1 MKQLKTKPVG
11 LYLILLAV
19 TLAAMFGL
27 KKCARGNGP
36 ANAGAADTLRVAIQY
51 APGSFHYEG
60 DSLAGLDYEALK
72 ALDIPFR
79 LYPITNPAEGLRGL
93 KQGRYNLVIAD
104 MPQTSDSAGDYIFT
118 DPIYFDRQVLV
129 QRSDSLTPPITSPI
143 ELGGKTVVVP
153 QGSPIVA
160 RLRNLSREI
169 GDTIYIIERPA
180 TSERLLTELALGADS
195 VPLTVANSLIA
206 RQIAAEYPTLNCSIA
221 VSLNQLQPWILAP
234 ADTALRAKLN
244 AKLANLPKNH

>member
-11 LYLILLAV
+11 LYLVLLAV

-27 KKCARGNGP
+27 KNCGRSNGR
-36 ANAGAADTLRVAIQY
+36 ADSGAADTLRVAIQY
-51 APGSFHYEG
+51 APGSFHYDG

-93 KQGRYNLVIAD
+93 KQGRYDLVIAD
-104 MPQTSDSAGDYIFT
+104 MPQTADSAEDYIFT

-129 QRSDSLTPPITSPI
+129 QRGDSLTAPITSPI

-153 QGSPIVA
+153 QGSPIVT

-169 GDTIYIIERPA
+169 GDTIYVIERPA
-180 TSERLLTELALGADS
+180 TAERLLTELALGADS

-206 RQIAAEYPTLNCSIA
+206 QQIAAEYPALNCSIA

-244 AKLANLPKNH
+244 AKLAKLPKNH

>member
-11 LYLILLAV
+11 LYIFLLAA

-27 KKCARGNGP
+27 KKCMSNSRNSGSDLG
-36 ANAGAADTLRVAIQY
+36 DTLHVAIQY
-51 APGSFHYEG
+51 APGSFHIDG
-60 DSLAGLDYEALK
+60 DSLTGLDYEALK
-72 ALDIPFR
+72 ALNVPFK
-79 LYPITNPAEGLRGL
+79 LYPITSPAEGLRGL

-104 MPQTSDSAGDYIFT
+104 MPQTADSAEDYIFT

-129 QRSDSLTPPITSPI
+129 QRTDSLTTPIRSPI

-169 GDTIYIIERPA
+169 GDTIYIVERPA
-180 TSERLLTELALGADS
+180 TAERLLTELALGADS

-206 RQIAAEYPTLNCSIA
+206 EQICNEYPVLDCSVA

>member
-11 LYLILLAV
+11 LYIGLLVV

-27 KKCARGNGP
+27 KKCGRGDAGVEP
-36 ANAGAADTLRVAIQY
+36 APSDTMRVAIQY
-51 APGSFHYEG
+51 APGSFYADG
-60 DSLAGLDYEALK
+60 DSLAGLDYETLRALQ
-72 ALDIPFR
+72 IPFR
-79 LYPITNPAEGLRGL
+79 LFPITNPAEGLRGL
-93 KQGRYNLVIAD
+93 KQGRYDLVIAD
-104 MPQTSDSAGDYIFT
+104 MPQTADSAEEYIFT

-129 QRSDSLTPPITSPI
+129 QRTDSISVPITSPI

-169 GDTIYIIERPA
+169 GDTINIVERPA
-180 TSERLLTELALGADS
+180 TAERLLTELALGADS
-195 VPLTVANSLIA
+195 VPLTVANSMIA
-206 RQIAAEYPTLNCSIA
+206 RRIAAEYPALNCSVA

-244 AKLANLPKNH
+244 ARLANLPKNP